1 MACDQSNLRNQLKFM
16 HKNTLIYMLYPF
28 LTMHNVHN
36 RTILK
41 PFLLKS
47 SFIIYIK
54 STKFHQREPM
64 LYLYTKKYREKDSL
78 KNELHVTLL
87 VPFSKF

>member
-16 HKNTLIYMLYPF
+16 PKYTLIYMLYPF
-28 LTMHNVHN
+28 LTMHNVRN

-54 STKFHQREPM
+54 SKNFHQREPM
-64 LYLYTKKYREKDSL
+64 LYLYTKKYRDKTSL